1 MEFPFASDV
10 EQDMKTFCDSLR
22 EKDRR
27 RYAAIEARKLGHGG
41 ITYIAT
47 LFDMD
52 PKTVQ
57 HGLRELAQMPDIPP
71 HRCRRP
77 GGGLKKR

>member
-1 MEFPFASDV
+1 MEFPFAPDI
-10 EQDMKTFCDSLR
+10 EQDMKTFFGSLR

-47 LFDMD
+47 LLAID
-52 PKTVQ
+52 PKTIQ
-57 HGLRELAQMPDIPP
+57 HGLRELTDLPDIPLQ
-71 HRCRRP
+71 RCRRP
-77 GGGLKKR
+77 GGGPKRR